1 MVIKYL
7 GHASFLI
14 KTKDA
19 RVVTDPFDSKMVG
32 LKFPKT
38 EADIVTLSHHH
49 ADHDKADLVNGD
61 KLVLDWP
68 GEYEKKGVR
77 VFGFKSYHDKEQGA
91 KRGENILYKFEAES
105 ISLLHCGDI
114 GVVPDQ
120 ELLDE
125 IGDIDILFVPVG
137 GFYTIDATE
146 AQEVVKSIEPSIV
159 VPMHY
164 NHPDLNQETFGKL
177 TGLDEF
183 LKRFGVDSV
192 QLVDQLNLKKEDLAE
207 AEMKIVPMKIAYG

>member
-1 MVIKYL
+1 MQIKYL

-14 KTKDA
+14 KTKNA
-19 RVVTDPFDSKMVG
+19 RVVTDPYDPYTG
-32 LKFPKT
+32 LKFPKI
-38 EADIVTLSHHH
+38 EADIVTVSHHH
-49 ADHDKADLVNGD
+49 KDHDREDLVLGD

-77 VFGFKSYHDKEQGA
+77 VFGYKSYHDKEQG
-91 KRGENILYKFEAES
+91 KERGENILYKFEAEN
-105 ISLLHCGDI
+105 ISLLHCGDM

-125 IGDIDILFVPVG
+125 VGDVDILFVPVG
-137 GFYTIDATE
+137 GFYTIDASE

-164 NHPDLNQETFGKL
+164 NHPGLNQETFGKL

-183 LKRFGVDSV
+183 LKKFGIDRPE
-192 QLVDQLNLKKEDLAE
+192 LVDQINLKKEDLTE
-207 AEMKIVPMKIAYG
+207 AEMKIVPMKITT